1 MTTYSII
8 KLIHAGC
15 ALLSISGFIVRG
27 IWKLTDNSKL
37 AQRWV
42 KIAPHVIDFVL
53 LASGI
58 TLIVLTQINLLE
70 QPWLLAKLIAL
81 LAYIALGLFVLRFAR
96 SNGMRQLG
104 FVAAILVFAYI
115 IAVAMTRQV
124 IPFFGV

>member
-1 MTTYSII
+1 MTTATII
-8 KLIHAGC
+8 KLIHESC
-15 ALLSISGFIVRG
+15 AFLSISGFIVRG
-27 IWKLTDNSKL
+27 IWKLTDNTKL

-42 KIAPHVIDFVL
+42 KIAPHIIDFVL

-58 TLIVLTQINLLE
+58 TLIVLTQINLFE
-70 QPWLLAKLIAL
+70 QPWLMAKLIAL

-124 IPFFGV
+124 IPFLGV